1 MKEKRTIQTVRKS
14 IAAFSRE
21 NRRMPSFA
29 EMVSLLEV
37 RSKSVVNF
45 WIDKLIEAEILEKAL
60 LQKSLLKRF
69 QHFIESTDWEE
80 RYLCNRWIDKMCL
93 CGIVASL
100 IYFTP
105 VLMSIIQE

>member
-1 MKEKRTIQTVRKS
+1 MKEKRTVQTVQKS
-14 IAAFSRE
+14 IAAFFRE

-29 EMVSLLEV
+29 EMVGLLGV

-60 LQKSLLKRF
+60 LQKSLFKRF

-80 RYLCNRWIDKMCL
+80 RYLCNHWIDKMCL
-93 CGIVASL
+93 CGIVVSM

-105 VLMSIIQE
+105 LLMSIIQE